1 MQYNLYRTNYQNRC
15 DIGHIAQILKLEC
28 KYKFFLETIFFWI
41 RGVLEEIF
49 WLNKAD
55 FSEIVLHAG
64 NIWLLYKGRE
74 WVTKI
79 KQLSIAG
86 HRK

>member
-1 MQYNLYRTNYQNRC
+1 MQYRSYCTDFEIRV
-15 DIGHIAQILKLEC
+15 QI
-28 KYKFFLETIFFWI
+28 YVFLETIFLWI
-41 RGVLEEIF
+41 RGVLEKNF